1 MRDPLSILIRKYIN
15 KPQQRSPDPSH
26 SVSCLSHRHFSRIL
40 PPNHSLRSI
49 SNVFVARRMHYRR
62 NRRYPL
68 LADADSRLPLS
79 TFITYQLSEH
89 PAIHLIS
96 GHLNDLK
103 QLVLTLEA
111 SKSAISYSILQ
122 SHAIM
127 NLRHV
132 VCPWRHWKSMITG
145 AALPPNYP
153 GQYLLLQPM
162 AQDVVVALI
171 SENTA
176 FHLRM
181 ATARRIV
188 ENFGFTKDMKYR
200 EH

>member
-1 MRDPLSILIRKYIN
+1 MLNSTSFCPGASLQRVAVIIVPSLLTQLHDVLTLQYQTLLSNNMLCYLRPRNRQIVDHNISRFGLMRDPLSILIRKYIN

-103 QLVLTLEA
+103 
-111 SKSAISYSILQ
+111 
-122 SHAIM
+122 
-127 NLRHV
+127 
-132 VCPWRHWKSMITG
+132 
-145 AALPPNYP
+145 
-153 GQYLLLQPM
+153 
-162 AQDVVVALI
+162 
-171 SENTA
+171 
-176 FHLRM
+176 
-181 ATARRIV
+181 
-188 ENFGFTKDMKYR
+188 
-200 EH
+200 